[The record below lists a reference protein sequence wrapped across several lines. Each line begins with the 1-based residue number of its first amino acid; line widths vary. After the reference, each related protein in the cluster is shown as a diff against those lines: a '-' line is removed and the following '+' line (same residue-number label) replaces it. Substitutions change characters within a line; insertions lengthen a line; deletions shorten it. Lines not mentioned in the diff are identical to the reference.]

1 MKFILENPEPPSE
14 PLFSDV
20 EIDQFF
26 VARCGYLCQKVT
38 GNSYNIVADAK
49 GFPLARPTHKVDCVS
64 KLTISRILPKVAK
77 IEF

>member
-26 VARCGYLCQKVT
+26 VATNGHLCQKVT
-38 GNSYNIVADAK
+38 GNSYNIVADAN
-49 GFPLARPTHKVDCVS
+49 GTPLASSTLRLGSFS
-64 KLTISRILPKVAK
+64 KLKISRILPKVAK